1 MTKILFTLIL
11 VVVNLYSD
19 TTWNKLLHHYAG
31 ENQIVSNEFY
41 LTNNINADPNEELNT
56 TIKLLNSEYGK
67 RIACNFPVRYN
78 YLKENNY
85 NIQNFDLSKCEK
97 LSDFIVNFNKDKVSL
112 VFTSEYTNN
121 PSSAFGHTMLLF
133 SDNNKSL
140 NIGDAVHFVAKTN
153 NKDGFFSYANKG
165 LNGSY
170 NGYFSREPFFKKIYE
185 YNTLEQRYMYIY
197 TLDFNKKQILQ
208 LLYHLFELRK
218 ATFKYYF
225 LDGNCA
231 SQTTDLLNIVNDKH
245 RKDSIYYLPINAVQN
260 NEKNIIKKTRF
271 IPLINK
277 LTLLLGKMTSKEKI
291 LFNKI
296 IKTNLQVTKDM
307 PDIVKEAMVYYSTF
321 YFRKFHRIYKNYN
334 SIMKQNYQKQIIK
347 DKSLDPLEKTK
358 PSNIGFGLYTQNNT
372 NYLYFH
378 YRPLFIDMF
387 DIQLNSLQESEVD
400 IFTFD
405 AILDEENSKLLKFNL
420 LNIKSFSTQL
430 SFYKPMSWAI
440 YSGMNRY
447 NRDSEIKFNNE
458 IGFGKTFSVSKYST
472 VNTLFYFGNDDSDIY
487 IKPYFNINTYI
498 SNNAKIGIST
508 YYKKYDGDSYYNNRA
523 FLSFKYNNLLY
534 SLEYINDNSNYNEK
548 YMFII
553 KYNFG

>member
-1 MTKILFTLIL
+1 MSKLLFISILI
-11 VVVNLYSD
+11 VNLYSSEK
-19 TTWNKLLHHYAG
+19 WNKLLHHYDG

-41 LTNNINADPNEELNT
+41 LTNNINSNPNEELNA
-56 TIKLLNSEYGK
+56 TIKLLNGK
-67 RIACNFPVRYN
+67 FSKKIACNFPARYN

-85 NIQNFDLSKCEK
+85 NIQDYNLSKCDK
-97 LSDFIVNFNKDKVSL
+97 LNDFIKNFNKDKVSL

-133 SDNNKSL
+133 SDDNKSL
-140 NIGDAVHFVAKTN
+140 NIGDSVHFVAKTN
-153 NKDGFFSYANKG
+153 NKDGFFTYAKKG

-170 NGYFSREPFFKKIYE
+170 NGYFLREPFFKKIYE

-197 TLDFNKKQILQ
+197 TLDFSKKQILE

-225 LDGNCA
+225 FDGNCA
-231 SQTTDLLNIVNDKH
+231 SQTTDLLNIVNDNY
-245 RKDSIYYLPINAVQN
+245 RKDSIYYLPINAIQN

-277 LTLLLGKMTSKEKI
+277 LTLLLDEMTLKEKK
-291 LFNKI
+291 LFEQI
-296 IKTNLQVTKDM
+296 IKNNLQVTKNM

-321 YFRKFHRIYKNYN
+321 YFRRFHRVYKNYN
-334 SIMKQNYQKQIIK
+334 SIMNQNYQKQIIK
-347 DKSLDPLEKTK
+347 DKSLEPLEKTK
-358 PSNIGFGLYTQNNT
+358 PSNIGLGLYTQNYT

-405 AILDEENSKLLKFNL
+405 TILNKESSKLLKFNF

-440 YSGMNRY
+440 YSGVNRY
-447 NRDSEIKFNNE
+447 NKKNKIKFNNE
-458 IGFGKTFSVSKYST
+458 IGFGKTFSALSSST
-472 VNTLFYFGNDDSDIY
+472 INLLLYLGNDNNSIY
-487 IKPYFNINTYI
+487 LKPYVNIKTYL
-498 SNNAKIGIST
+498 SDNSKIGIST
-508 YYKKYDGDSYYNNRA
+508 YYKKYDGDNYYNNRI
-523 FLSFKYNNLLY
+523 FISYKYDKLLY
-534 SLEYINDNSNYNEK
+534 SLYYNKDNSTYKEK
-548 YMFII
+548 YILNI
-553 KYNFG
+553 KYNF